1 MEHHIPFRFVIA
13 VPLCIGGWI
22 ASAPLHAQ
30 GILDQ
35 MPPEVNIARA
45 YGQSVQPFFEGWQRN
60 SDGTISMWFGYLNRN
75 ATEELDI
82 PVGADNKFEPGSPDR
97 GQPTHFLTSPRRRM
111 FVFKVDLPKDWD
123 KEKRLTWTITA
134 RGQTSSAHG
143 WLQREWE
150 VDNGVRE
157 ENGNGI
163 VRGAPN
169 YDPPNQPPVITSS
182 PSQTIGVGQA
192 LKLTA
197 SATDDGIPKPRKRPA
212 IGPDGAPVGP
222 AGRPQG
228 LWIRWILYR
237 APVTGGH
244 VTFSKESSTPVYGQ
258 TVECP
263 TEATFSA
270 PGEYWLQAI
279 ANDGGLDSMY
289 DIKVTVTSA
298 STAGAGGR

>member
-1 MEHHIPFRFVIA
+1 MKLHIPLPVAFTVVVCTSA
-13 VPLCIGGWI
+13 GGPLC
-22 ASAPLHAQ
+22 AQ

-35 MPPEVNIARA
+35 MPPEVDIARG

-60 SDGTISMWFGYLNRN
+60 SNGIISMWFGYLNRN
-75 ATEELDI
+75 ATEEIDVS
-82 PVGADNKFEPGSPDR
+82 VGTANAFEPGPADR
-97 GQPTHFLTSPRRRM
+97 GQPAHFLTNPRRRM

-123 KEKRLTWTITA
+123 KEKRLTWTITV

-163 VRGAPN
+163 IRGAPN
-169 YDPPNQPPVITSS
+169 YDPPNQPPVITGSA
-182 PSQTIGVGQA
+182 SQTIGVGHV

-212 IGPDGAPVGP
+212 IGPDGAPVAP
-222 AGRPQG
+222 TGRPQG

-237 APVTGGH
+237 APATGGS
-244 VTFSKESSTPVYGQ
+244 VTFSNESSKPVYGQ
-258 TVECP
+258 PVECP
-263 TEATFSA
+263 TDATFSA

-279 ANDGGLDSMY
+279 ANDGGLDSMF
-289 DIKVTVTSA
+289 DVKVKVTGT
-298 STAGAGGR
+298 STADGGT

>member
-1 MEHHIPFRFVIA
+1 MRQHIPFRIVTAIA
-13 VPLCIGGWI
+13 LYAGGGI
-22 ASAPLHAQ
+22 SCVSLHAQ

-35 MPPEVNIARA
+35 MPPEVDIARG

-75 ATEELDI
+75 ATEVLDV
-82 PVGADNKFEPGSPDR
+82 PVGADNKFEPSPPDR
-97 GQPTHFLTSPRRRM
+97 GQPAHFLTNPRRRM
-111 FVFKVDLPKDWD
+111 FVFKVDLPGDWD
-123 KEKRLTWTITA
+123 KEKRLVWTVTS
-134 RGQTSSAHG
+134 RGKTNSAYG

-169 YDPPNQPPVITSS
+169 YDPPNQPPVITGS
-182 PSQTIGVGQA
+182 PGQTVGVDQP

-197 SATDDGIPKPRKRPA
+197 SATDDGIPKPRKSPA
-212 IGPDGAPVGP
+212 IGPDGAPVAP

-237 APVTGGH
+237 APASGGQ
-244 VTFSKESSTPVYGQ
+244 VAFSKESTTPVYGQ
-258 TVECP
+258 TVECS

-289 DIKVTVTSA
+289 DIKVTVAGTS
-298 STAGAGGR
+298 SGGR